1 MAPRVRRR
9 IQACVDPN
17 RRSGTLRGL
26 WNRVAGVSLETLR
39 RETNCRVMTPLWE
52 IDDETGSAPMD
63 RQETADPGPVSRRR
77 LTLTIVA
84 ILLGGWFLYGWQIAQ
99 RGLWSS
105 HEGRAAQDAQAI
117 LDDGDWLVPHL
128 FTGEPELQKPPLYY
142 WMVACFGWLN
152 HGHVDATSVR
162 MPALLAGLAGLVVVF
177 SLGRRMWDLETGLWA
192 TGILALSTRYAWLAR
207 VGRIDMPLCLIVTS
221 SLALFWLTV
230 APKKA
235 GSTEPL
241 ATLPRFVYVLL
252 GLGVLLKGPVAI
264 IMYGLPT
271 VTYLA
276 VTGVP
281 IIPRLQPGWWETWKR
296 FRVVSGI
303 AIVLAITL
311 PWFIYASIATDGEFF
326 WSFFI
331 YHNIERAVGSS
342 EALKSGPV
350 WFYIPRLF
358 VDAFPW
364 SLLLP
369 ALWYSLW
376 HHRRKWWPAYSE
388 RPGSEE
394 RTPKYLFL
402 VCWSVSLFVFL
413 SLVSF
418 KRADYLLPAFPPVA
432 LLLAGW
438 LRDRGWRRRTDE
450 VMARMRHPRRRR
462 RLILTSAAVLA
473 VVMVPLLFWGGVEF
487 LEKGLVHS
495 LLKIDLLRDHLNE
508 TDVFM
513 MTHVEQIMRQSWPIL
528 VIGGIVVVASV
539 WLTYTGW
546 HQNQQRRVLVG
557 LAAPWLVGFLFQ
569 IHVLLPAL
577 DPLREMSRFAR
588 AIRAV
593 AGQET
598 TVYYF
603 GKFDADLAFHIGRP
617 ARAIDDWESLV
628 KLSQQ
633 PEPCFV
639 VMKADQLD
647 WVRRDPRLAT
657 WEPIVDNRKLAF
669 GGHRDHRLLL
679 ASKLDAIAD
688 RLDKSQIRR

>member
-1 MAPRVRRR
+1 MA
-9 IQACVDPN
+9 
-17 RRSGTLRGL
+17 
-26 WNRVAGVSLETLR
+26 
-39 RETNCRVMTPLWE
+39 PLWE
-52 IDDETGSAPMD
+52 MDHEPGSPLIERTESIPSVA
-63 RQETADPGPVSRRR
+63 VSRR
-77 LTLTIVA
+77 LITLTIA
-84 ILLGGWFLYGWQIAQ
+84 GIILGGWFLYGWQIAQ

-105 HEGRAAQDAQAI
+105 HEGRAAQNAQAI

-128 FTGEPELQKPPLYY
+128 YTGEPEMQKPPLYY
-142 WMVACFGWLN
+142 WMVAAFGWLN
-152 HGHVDATSVR
+152 DGHVDATAVR
-162 MPALLAGLAGLVVVF
+162 MPALITGILGLIVVF
-177 SLGRRMWDLETGLWA
+177 QLGRRMWDWETGLWA
-192 TGILALSTRYAWLAR
+192 TGILALTTRYAWLAR
-207 VGRIDMPLCLIVTS
+207 VGRIDMPLCLIVTA
-221 SLALFWLTV
+221 SLALFWQT
-230 APKKA
+230 ASPRD
-235 GSTEPL
+235 PL
-241 ATLPRFVYVLL
+241 DRSADRRRLSLFVYLLL

-264 IMYGLPT
+264 IFYGLPS
-271 VTYLA
+271 VTYLF
-276 VTGVP
+276 VTRVP
-281 IIPRLQPGWWETWKR
+281 IIPHFQRGWWETWKR
-296 FRVVSGI
+296 YRVMTGI

-311 PWFIYASIATDGEFF
+311 PWFVYASIATNGEFF

-364 SLLLP
+364 SLVLP

-376 HHRRKWWPAYSE
+376 HHRRKWWPGYSSQSGAE
-388 RPGSEE
+388 Q

-402 VCWSVSLFVFL
+402 ICWSVSLFTFL
-413 SLVSF
+413 SIVSF

-450 VMARMRHPRRRR
+450 VIAQMRHPRRRR
-462 RLILTSAAVLA
+462 RLILASAAVLA
-473 VVMVPLLFWGGVEF
+473 IVMIPLLYWGGIEF
-487 LEKGLVHS
+487 HEKGIVHS
-495 LLKIDLLRDHLNE
+495 LLKVELLREHLNE

-513 MTHVEQIMRQSWPIL
+513 MTHVEQLMRQNWPIL
-528 VIGGIVVVASV
+528 VIGGIVVIASV

-569 IHVLLPAL
+569 IHILLPAL

-593 AGQET
+593 AGENS

-603 GKFDADLAFHIGRP
+603 GKFDSDLAFHIGRP
-617 ARAIDDWESLV
+617 ARAIDDWETLV
-628 KLSQQ
+628 QLTQQ
-633 PEPCFV
+633 PTPCFV

-647 WVRRDPRLAT
+647 WVRRDPRLAG
-657 WEPIVDNRKLAF
+657 WQPVVDNTKLAF

-679 ASKLDAIAD
+679 ATKLETIAD